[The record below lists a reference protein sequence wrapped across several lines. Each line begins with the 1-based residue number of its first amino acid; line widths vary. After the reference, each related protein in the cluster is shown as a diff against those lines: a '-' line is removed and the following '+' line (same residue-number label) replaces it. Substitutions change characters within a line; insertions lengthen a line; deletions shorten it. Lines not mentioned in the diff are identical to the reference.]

1 MASAP
6 AGHDDEVMDATPDPS
21 SSSSSSYPAP
31 PPHAPHAGLDSF
43 FDSIR
48 RIGIVRTESRWIG
61 GVSGGLARRLGIDVA
76 LTRGILLVLAIFG
89 GLGLVLYGAA
99 WALLPEERDGRI
111 HLQEAIRGN
120 VDGAIIGAIA
130 LIVVGIARPDSAWP
144 TSFFPWGRL
153 GSRISALVG
162 ALLVAG
168 VVVLI
173 VRAVGSN
180 TKTGARVGP
189 VALPRTGGPVAP
201 AAGIVQEGMAMNN
214 ETAPQ
219 PGATGTEPGATA
231 GDAGTP
237 PAAYPRTY
245 AGAQQGP
252 YAGGYPPPG
261 QPYGPPHSAG
271 PTYAS
276 APTPYHAG
284 PVAYG
289 QVPPTAYPQVPP
301 PPAAPRK
308 AHVRGPGAS
317 TLGVIV
323 ALTMIVAA
331 GLLIADRAGWLSASP
346 WAVAAGAFV
355 VLLGLGIVAAGFR
368 GRSSGVLGFLGIVA
382 ILCASPVA
390 AWNSNDWSA
399 VSGPHVSTG
408 TQTYR
413 PIDRATAADGFSLG
427 VGESRIDL
435 SGVPLTSE
443 QLTVPI
449 RIGVGDLTVVVP
461 HGAAVE
467 AKVRL
472 QAGEL
477 DWNVDPDH
485 QQISGTGMSKTLTSQ
500 NASGR
505 TPNLV
510 LDIRAGAAQVT
521 IEEN

>member
-1 MASAP
+1 MA
-6 AGHDDEVMDATPDPS
+6 VMDATPDPTS
-21 SSSSSSYPAP
+21 GLSTPPPAP
-31 PPHAPHAGLDSF
+31 RSGLDSF

-48 RIGIVRTESRWIG
+48 RIGIARTESRWIG

-111 HLQEAIRGN
+111 HLQETLRGN
-120 VDGAIIGAIA
+120 VDGAIVGAIA
-130 LIVVGIARPDSAWP
+130 LIVLGIARPGATWSA
-144 TSFFPWGRL
+144 SIVPWGRA
-153 GSRISALVG
+153 GTGVN
-162 ALLVAG
+162 ALLAALLMAG
-168 VVVLI
+168 VIVLVVSAI
-173 VRAVGSN
+173 ASD
-180 TKTGARVGP
+180 KKSGARVGP
-189 VALPRTGGPVAP
+189 VSLLRNGGPIAP
-201 AAGIVQEGMAMNN
+201 AAGLGEEGTAMNS

-261 QPYGPPHSAG
+261 QPYGPPHGAG
-271 PTYAS
+271 PTYAA

-301 PPAAPRK
+301 PPTAPRK
-308 AHVRGPGAS
+308 AQVRGPGAS

-323 ALTMIVAA
+323 ALTMIAAA
-331 GLLIADRAGWLSASP
+331 GLLIADRAGRLSASP

-382 ILCASPVA
+382 ILFASPVA

-399 VSGPHVSTG
+399 VSGPHVGTG
-408 TQTYR
+408 TQRYA

-435 SGVPLTSE
+435 SSVPMTREELA
-443 QLTVPI
+443 VPI

-461 HGAAVE
+461 HGAS
-467 AKVRL
+467 VRANVRV
-472 QAGEL
+472 QAGEI
-477 DWNVDPDH
+477 DWNVDPEH
-485 QQISGTGMSKTLTSQ
+485 RMISGTGLKETLTSS
-500 NASGR
+500 NAAGGS
-505 TPNLV
+505 PNLV
-510 LDIRAGAAQVT
+510 LNIRAGAAQVT

>member
-1 MASAP
+1 MT
-6 AGHDDEVMDATPDPS
+6 GMDATPDPS
-21 SSSSSSYPAP
+21 TFSPVP
-31 PPHAPHAGLDSF
+31 PPHAPHTGLDSF

-48 RIGIVRTESRWIG
+48 RIGIVRTDSRWIG

-89 GLGLVLYGAA
+89 GLGLVVYGAA

-120 VDGAIIGAIA
+120 VDGAIVGAIA
-130 LIVVGIARPDSAWP
+130 LVVLGAARPDSVWP

-153 GSRISALVG
+153 ESGISAVFG
-162 ALLVAG
+162 ALVVAG
-168 VVVLI
+168 IVVLI

-180 TKTGARVGP
+180 KKTGASVGP

-201 AAGIVQEGMAMNN
+201 AAGIVQDGMAMDRDP
-214 ETAPQ
+214 TPR
-219 PGATGTEPGATA
+219 PGIFENAVTGSA
-231 GDAGTP
+231 
-237 PAAYPRTY
+237 
-245 AGAQQGP
+245 AGADVTAVVNGTSAAAAPIAISATQQLP
-252 YAGGYPPPG
+252 PSGGYPPYAAAYQAG
-261 QPYGPPHSAG
+261 Q
-271 PTYAS
+271 
-276 APTPYHAG
+276 TPYHAG
-284 PVAYG
+284 PTPYG
-289 QVPPTAYPQVPP
+289 HIPPTGYGPPVPPSPYAQAPVALPT
-301 PPAAPRK
+301 APRK
-308 AHVRGPGAS
+308 VRVRGPGRT
-317 TLGVIV
+317 TLGVVV
-323 ALTMIVAA
+323 ALDLLVTA
-331 GLLIADRAGWLSASP
+331 GLLLLDRAGKLSATP
-346 WAVAAGAFV
+346 WDLAAGAFL
-355 VLLGLGIVAAGFR
+355 VLLGLGIVAAGLR
-368 GRSSGVLGFLGIVA
+368 GRRSGFLGFLAIVA
-382 ILCASPVA
+382 IALTPFTTWS
-390 AWNSNDWSA
+390 SGDWSGVA
-399 VSGPHVSTG
+399 GPHVSTG

-485 QQISGTGMSKTLTSQ
+485 QQISGTGMSRTLTSQ
-500 NASGR
+500 SAAGR

>member
-1 MASAP
+1 MT
-6 AGHDDEVMDATPDPS
+6 GMDATPDPS
-21 SSSSSSYPAP
+21 TFSPVP
-31 PPHAPHAGLDSF
+31 PPHAPHTGLDSF

-89 GLGLVLYGAA
+89 GLGLVVYGAA

-120 VDGAIIGAIA
+120 VDGAIVGAIA
-130 LIVVGIARPDSAWP
+130 LVVLGAARPDSLWP

-153 GSRISALVG
+153 GSAVSALFG
-162 ALLVAG
+162 ALVVAAI
-168 VVVLI
+168 VVLI
-173 VRAVGSN
+173 VRSIGSG
-180 TKTGARVGP
+180 KRSGASAGP
-189 VALPRTGGPVAP
+189 VALPRTGYPVAP
-201 AAGIVQEGMAMNN
+201 AAGIVNEGMTMDRGTAPRPGVADN
-214 ETAPQ
+214 ETDASA
-219 PGATGTEPGATA
+219 PGADGVSTDGGTSAAAAPRGDSATQQV
-231 GDAGTP
+231 
-237 PAAYPRTY
+237 PA
-245 AGAQQGP
+245 Q
-252 YAGGYPPPG
+252 GGYPPYAGAYPAGPAYPPG
-261 QPYGPPHSAG
+261 QM
-271 PTYAS
+271 
-276 APTPYHAG
+276 PYHAG
-284 PVAYG
+284 PTPYGHIPPAGYG
-289 QVPPTAYPQVPP
+289 QPVPPNAYAPA
-301 PPAAPRK
+301 PPALPTAPRK
-308 AHVRGPGAS
+308 IHVRGPGKT
-317 TLGVIV
+317 TLGVVV
-323 ALTMIVAA
+323 ALGLLATA
-331 GLLIADRAGWLSASP
+331 GLLLLDRAGKLSASP
-346 WAVAAGAFV
+346 WALASGAFL
-355 VLLGLGIVAAGFR
+355 VLLGLGIVASGYR
-368 GRSSGVLGFLGIVA
+368 GRSSGILGFLAIVTL
-382 ILCASPVA
+382 ILSPLSM
-390 AWNSNDWSA
+390 WSSGDWSVA
-399 VSGPHVSTG
+399 GPHVSTG

-443 QLTVPI
+443 QLNVPI
-449 RIGVGDLTVVVP
+449 RIGVGDLIVVVP

-485 QQISGTGMSKTLTSQ
+485 QQISGTGVSRTLTSQ
-500 NASGR
+500 SAAGR